1 MSEKKNKGLNW
12 DGKSRVS
19 TNAYRNN
26 WNEIFN
32 QAKEF
37 VYGQKE
43 NEELAESY
51 KESRRQTEERKTKE
65 RLTSPLDSFSEDL
78 QNSIKERKKKDGQR

>member
-1 MSEKKNKGLNW
+1 MTENKGVKW

-19 TNAYRNN
+19 NKKYRTRFD
-26 WNEIFN
+26 EIFN

-37 VYGQKE
+37 IYGQKE

-51 KESRRQTEERKTKE
+51 KESRRQTEERKAKE
-65 RLTSPLDSFSEDL
+65 RLTGPIDSFSEDL
-78 QNSIKERKKKDGQR
+78 QNSIKKRKQTNERKNK

>member
-1 MSEKKNKGLNW
+1 MAMTKNKGLKW
-12 DGKSRVS
+12 DGKSRIP
-19 TNAYRNN
+19 TDMYRKNYD
-26 WNEIFN
+26 EIF
-32 QAKEF
+32 
-37 VYGQKE
+37 GQKE